1 MSYKQQQDQWLKRHK
16 LREGHEVRV
25 VVGLPSTNFGLQY
38 GFTGGFTKDMHRY
51 VGEIGVI
58 EDARSETGVSVEFE
72 DGSTYWFPFF
82 CLEPVGDPEFQAAV
96 AAFQSQQQSA

>member
-1 MSYKQQQDQWLKRHK
+1 MSYKQQQKQWRKQHK
-16 LREGHEVRV
+16 LRKGHKVKV
-25 VVGLPSTNFGLQY
+25 VVGLPSSDFGVQY
-38 GFTGGFTKDMHRY
+38 GFTSGFPEAMHRY

-58 EDARSETGVSVEFE
+58 EDAGSEAGVYVKFE

-96 AAFQSQQQSA
+96 AAFQSQYQSA